1 MYRPVIYDPISVVLL
16 YQLQREYNGATFNG
30 RKEDLSAELWDVYNW
45 VKSFSILKDKGWVF
59 GVGGAW
65 MDFVD
70 RSGMRIMTSV
80 GHKRNCILA
89 VSALLKS
96 ENLWVRLALVQ
107 SKSSNRT
114 MLLLLGWL
122 TLLSWEKECGGDT
135 SGCIL
140 HPDFW
145 WVMYSSTATNTIRIQ
160 FGLY

>member
-122 TLLSWEKECGGDT
+122 TLSRGKKNAEE
-135 SGCIL
+135 IL
-140 HPDFW
+140 VAVSCTQTFDE
-145 WVMYSSTATNTIRIQ
+145 
-160 FGLY
+160 

>member
-122 TLLSWEKECGGDT
+122 TLSLSRGKKNAEE
-135 SGCIL
+135 IL
-140 HPDFW
+140 VAVSCTQTFDE
-145 WVMYSSTATNTIRIQ
+145 
-160 FGLY
+160 